1 MDAPDIILKVCQAL
15 NPTLL
20 PAVENGN
27 LLHKCTETV
36 KQTYSVR
43 SSLLGEPHDNPK
55 AERFIDGSSL
65 QRWESRWQ
73 AATVKASLVA

>member
-1 MDAPDIILKVCQAL
+1 MDAPDITLKVCQAL
-15 NPTLL
+15 NPALL

-27 LLHKCTETV
+27 LLHQCTETV

-43 SSLLGEPHDNPK
+43 SSLLDEPHDNPE

-65 QRWESRWQ
+65 
-73 AATVKASLVA
+73 

>member
-1 MDAPDIILKVCQAL
+1 MDATDITLKVCQTL

-27 LLHKCTETV
+27 SLHQCTEKV

-43 SSLLGEPHDNPK
+43 SSLLDEPHDNPE

-65 QRWESRWQ
+65 
-73 AATVKASLVA
+73 